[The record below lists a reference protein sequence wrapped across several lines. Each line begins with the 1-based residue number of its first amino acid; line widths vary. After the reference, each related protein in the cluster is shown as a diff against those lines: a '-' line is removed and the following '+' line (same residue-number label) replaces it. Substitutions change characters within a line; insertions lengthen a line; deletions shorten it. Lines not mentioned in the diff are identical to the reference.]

1 MIATH
6 GFTSIPPGRGDPRDI
21 AALLQSGPTI
31 TALTADSRH
40 VAPGMTFAAYPGD
53 AADGRQFIPQAILAG
68 ASSVL
73 WECDDFEWPE
83 QWTVPNVAVKGLR
96 SRISEIANV
105 VYGHPSEKLW
115 MVGVTGTNG
124 KTSCSH
130 YLAQLLNRS
139 GNPCAVVGTLG
150 NGMLSALE
158 PTLNTTPDAIALQQ
172 SLQRFCGLGAEACAL
187 EVSSHGLVQNRVT
200 GVSFK
205 GAIFTNL
212 SRDHLDYHG
221 NLEAYGAAKELLF
234 HAAGLQFA
242 VINLD
247 DAFGFALAGRLV
259 GTVPR
264 VIGTTLNRGLTP
276 PAGIEWVCAE
286 NVVASARGL
295 QFDVTGCFG
304 RAHASTALLGR
315 FNAANLLQVM
325 AAAVMSGLS
334 LEEVCAGLATLQ
346 APQGRLERLGG
357 PGVPTIVI
365 DYAHTPDALDKAL
378 TTLRDTMTTEQKLIC
393 VMGCGGDRDVGKRP
407 LMGAVAAR
415 LADHVVLTSD
425 NPRFESVDAIL
436 DGIAAGMTGS
446 YQRIADRAQ
455 AIDYAITH
463 AAPTDVVLIA
473 GKGHEQYQDIAGQ
486 KIEFSDRTVAEA
498 CLAGGRP

>member
-1 MIATH
+1 
-6 GFTSIPPGRGDPRDI
+6 
-21 AALLQSGPTI
+21 
-31 TALTADSRH
+31 
-40 VAPGMTFAAYPGD
+40 
-53 AADGRQFIPQAILAG
+53 
-68 ASSVL
+68 
-73 WECDDFEWPE
+73 
-83 QWTVPNVAVKGLR
+83 
-96 SRISEIANV
+96 
-105 VYGHPSEKLW
+105 
-115 MVGVTGTNG
+115 
-124 KTSCSH
+124 
-130 YLAQLLNRS
+130 
-139 GNPCAVVGTLG
+139 
-150 NGMLSALE
+150 
-158 PTLNTTPDAIALQQ
+158 
-172 SLQRFCGLGAEACAL
+172 
-187 EVSSHGLVQNRVT
+187 
-200 GVSFK
+200 
-205 GAIFTNL
+205 
-212 SRDHLDYHG
+212 
-221 NLEAYGAAKELLF
+221 
-234 HAAGLQFA
+234 
-242 VINLD
+242 
-247 DAFGFALAGRLV
+247 
-259 GTVPR
+259 
-264 VIGTTLNRGLTP
+264 
-276 PAGIEWVCAE
+276 
-286 NVVASARGL
+286 
-295 QFDVTGCFG
+295 
-304 RAHASTALLGR
+304 
-315 FNAANLLQVM
+315 
-325 AAAVMSGLS
+325 MSGLS